1 MRKDNDDNDTKSHK
15 QS

>member
-15 QS
+15 PS